1 MTGWS
6 KSQYGGRPS
15 LKSHGNQENRP
26 STGRLYEKIRQ
37 KEPTP
42 IVVEEEEFSPP
53 TDDPEPEKAPLDVSQ
68 LTFELSTCSLLG
80 LT

>member
-1 MTGWS
+1 MTRGS
-6 KSQYGGRPS
+6 KSQYGCRLS
-15 LKSHGNQENRP
+15 LKPHENEENRR
-26 STGRLYEKIRQ
+26 STGRPCEKIRQ

-53 TDDPEPEKAPLDVSQ
+53 TDDPEPEEAPLDMSQ

>member
-15 LKSHGNQENRP
+15 LKSHGNQENRR
-26 STGRLYEKIRQ
+26 STGCPCEKIHQ

-53 TDDPEPEKAPLDVSQ
+53 TDDPEPEEAPLDVSQ

>member
-6 KSQYGGRPS
+6 KSQYGGGPS
-15 LKSHGNQENRP
+15 LKSRGNQENRR
-26 STGRLYEKIRQ
+26 STGRPCEKIHQ

-53 TDDPEPEKAPLDVSQ
+53 TDDPEPEEAPLDMSQ
-68 LTFELSTCSLLG
+68 LTFELSACMLLG